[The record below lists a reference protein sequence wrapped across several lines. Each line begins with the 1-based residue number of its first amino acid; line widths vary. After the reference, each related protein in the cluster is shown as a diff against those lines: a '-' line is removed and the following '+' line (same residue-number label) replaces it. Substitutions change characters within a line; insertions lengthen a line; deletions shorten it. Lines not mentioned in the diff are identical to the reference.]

1 MMNLQIFKNQ
11 QFGQIRTVAESGKIL
26 FCGSDIARALGY
38 ARPNEAV
45 AAHAKGTVKR
55 RTLTNGGEQEMV
67 FITEGDVYRLIVRS
81 KLPSAEQFEHWVF
94 DDVLPSIRKHGI
106 YATPMT
112 IQKNEA
118 NNEHYHDGTYW
129 TYNSRK
135 AYKMLFPYMGERQIK
150 SAFATLIN
158 NGLVMTGNYN
168 RVAMDRTLWY
178 ALTEKGKCIATFG
191 INALGQN
198 VPMEEAK
205 MSQAIPVNTQLCNT
219 VNTNTPPTPPQG
231 EGVEHDEDRED
242 SFDSFWK
249 IYPRKESKQNA
260 RKAWDK
266 LKPSP
271 ALAEKIIK
279 GVLIYAATPQW
290 TKDGGQFIPHPST
303 FLNQRRWEQAIE
315 GTVNATAA
323 SSNLERLYQQCLEE
337 EGCWGNGGNGD
348 AEE

>member
-1 MMNLQIFKNQ
+1 MQHAFDTEIANAYGISAAIIFNH
-11 QFGQIRTVAESGKIL
+11 L
-26 FCGSDIARALGY
+26 
-38 ARPNEAV
+38 
-45 AAHAKGTVKR
+45 
-55 RTLTNGGEQEMV
+55 V
-67 FITEGDVYRLIVRS
+67 F
-81 KLPSAEQFEHWVF
+81 W
-94 DDVLPSIRKHGI
+94 
-106 YATPMT
+106 

-118 NNEHYHDGTYW
+118 NNEHHHDGTYW

-158 NGLVMTGNYN
+158 NGLVKTGNYN

-198 VPMEEAK
+198 VPMEEDK

-231 EGVEHDEDRED
+231 EGVEHNEDSED